1 MSATN
6 FANSKK
12 RVIMMSK
19 KNVPY
24 VLAKGADGKME
35 KRYKPK
41 AAFRKQ
47 ADGSM
52 RSIDARNKSA
62 IPNKVMP
69 AALKGRKARSNTG
82 VARGARGP
90 REGALLRMMNT
101 ESRKMAM
108 MRRRAAA
115 RKAMAV
121 SPGGTIYKS
130 KRAMDARRRAA
141 ARKAMVNALTTVNP
155 FAALTTRAARRM

>member
-35 KRYKPK
+35 KRYQPK

-47 ADGSM
+47 ANGSM
-52 RSIDARNKSA
+52 RPIDRRNKSA

-69 AALKGRKARSNTG
+69 AALKGRKTRANAG
-82 VARGARGP
+82 AARGP

-101 ESRKMAM
+101 ESRNMAAK
-108 MRRRAAA
+108 RRAAAA

-155 FAALTTRAARRM
+155 FAALTTRAGRRM